1 MRISTATL
9 FETGST
15 RISEMQVTLSK
26 TQQQLSSGRRMQ
38 TAADDPVAS
47 AAALEVNQSQA
58 LNAQYS
64 ANRGVARDSLT
75 LTESTLSSVSQ
86 LIQDARALALQAGN
100 GTYTDKD
107 RAPIAA
113 ELRSQL
119 DQLIGLA
126 NARDGSGKYAFAGY
140 QVDTVPFVK
149 VGAVV
154 QYNGDQGQ
162 RTLQVGSGREMPVGE
177 SGQDLFLSGGQ
188 DPFQTLTDL
197 VTLLETPVT
206 TPADK
211 AALQAGLDT
220 ALVRLDRGLDSVVT
234 TLATVGA
241 RMKEL
246 DGLDNVGAS
255 LDVQY
260 ATSLSK
266 LQDIDYAK
274 VISELSQQQTTLEA
288 AQKSY
293 VKITGLSLFD
303 YLS

>member
-1 MRISTATL
+1 MRISTTTL

-47 AAALEVNQSQA
+47 ASALEVNQSQA

-220 ALVRLDRGLDSVVT
+220 ALIRLDRGLDSVVT

>member
-1 MRISTATL
+1 MRISTTTL

-47 AAALEVNQSQA
+47 ASALEVNQSQA

-149 VGAVV
+149 VGTVV

-197 VTLLETPVT
+197 VTLLETPVA

-211 AALQAGLDT
+211 VALRAGLDT

-274 VISELSQQQTTLEA
+274 VISQLSQQQTTLEA